1 MAAGGPFFLMRLV
14 SSSVAVANRAGGIIR
29 NILKTGSLG
38 VVDKVC
44 VFILKYCQKV
54 GQFDLILKGGLNRSA
69 DETNEAK

>member
-1 MAAGGPFFLMRLV
+1 MRLV

-44 VFILKYCQKV
+44 VFIIKYCQKV
-54 GQFDLILKGGLNRSA
+54 GQLKGGSNRSA